1 MPSDFQTAYMQE
13 LSRLIE
19 DINIKLRGGHPPMS
33 ESAVV
38 SVIQKRNAFRAAGDF
53 AGADL
58 IRAELDHRGIVL
70 CDRRTETQWNRKEN
84 CNVGGF
90 VKAR

>member
-1 MPSDFQTAYMQE
+1 MPSEFQTAYRQE
-13 LSRLIE
+13 LLGLIE
-19 DINIKLRGGHPPMS
+19 DIDIKLRGGHPPMS

-58 IRAELDHRGIVL
+58 IRADLDHRGIIL
-70 CDRRTETQWNRKEN
+70 RDHRTETQWNRKEDY
-84 CNVGGF
+84 NVGGF
-90 VKAR
+90 VKA